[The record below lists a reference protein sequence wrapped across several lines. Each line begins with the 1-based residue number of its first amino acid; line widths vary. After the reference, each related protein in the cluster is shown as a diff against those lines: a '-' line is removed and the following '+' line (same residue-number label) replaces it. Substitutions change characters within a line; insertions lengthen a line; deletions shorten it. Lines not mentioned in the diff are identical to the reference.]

1 MKRNF
6 LFHVLLLSGLIAIS
20 ITGFTSCFYENTK
33 DASHI
38 SETELEQLAD
48 DADAVVKAYFKEKYD
63 VQAAV
68 TDRSIAGGVFLGPD
82 PSAEPYDNCTVS
94 ITDDEDYTACNAE
107 VYGRRADKEIELYV
121 KNESYYGKFMKDKMI
136 QWIEPYIQQAGFQ
149 DHIIEYSCT
158 EICFPSEYSIDL
170 TADTFVSF
178 TSKDR
183 SLAACFQLMISES
196 EYMQHED
203 LSREFDGLKDHL
215 EQIDGEITL
224 RMYVYDD
231 EDYKQIKNGS
241 DAHFH
246 SVLSSEIFS
255 CTG

>member
-6 LFHVLLLSGLIAIS
+6 LFHVLLLSGIIAIS
-20 ITGFTSCFYENTK
+20 LTGFTGCFYENKK
-33 DASHI
+33 DTSHV

-68 TDRSIAGGVFLGPD
+68 TNRSIAGGVFLGPD
-82 PSAEPYDNCTVS
+82 TSAEPYYNFTVS
-94 ITDDEDYTACNAE
+94 IADDEDYTECNAE
-107 VYGRRADKEIELYV
+107 VYGKRANKEVELYV

-136 QWIEPYIQQAGFQ
+136 QWIEPYILQAGLQ

-158 EICFPSEYSIDL
+158 EICFPSEYSTDL
-170 TADTFVSF
+170 TADTFVSC

-183 SLAACFQLMISES
+183 RLAACFHLMISES

-203 LSREFDGLKDHL
+203 LSKEFDSLKDHL
-215 EQIDGEITL
+215 KQIDGEITL
-224 RMYVYDD
+224 HMYVYDD
-231 EDYKQIKNGS
+231 EDYKQIENGS

-246 SVLSSEIFS
+246 SILSSEIIS

>member
-20 ITGFTSCFYENTK
+20 ITGFTGCFYENAK

-82 PSAEPYDNCTVS
+82 PSAEPYYNCTVS

-107 VYGRRADKEIELYV
+107 VYGKRADKEIELYV
-121 KNESYYGKFMKDKMI
+121 KNESYYGKFINDTVDRTI
-136 QWIEPYIQQAGFQ
+136 YPASRFAGSYHRVQLYGAVLSVRIFCRS
-149 DHIIEYSCT
+149 YGGY
-158 EICFPSEYSIDL
+158 ICFIHFKRQEISRLFSVDDFRIRVY
-170 TADTFVSF
+170 
-178 TSKDR
+178 
-183 SLAACFQLMISES
+183 AA
-196 EYMQHED
+196 
-203 LSREFDGLKDHL
+203 
-215 EQIDGEITL
+215 
-224 RMYVYDD
+224 
-231 EDYKQIKNGS
+231 
-241 DAHFH
+241 
-246 SVLSSEIFS
+246 
-255 CTG
+255 

>member
-1 MKRNF
+1 M
-6 LFHVLLLSGLIAIS
+6 
-20 ITGFTSCFYENTK
+20 
-33 DASHI
+33 
-38 SETELEQLAD
+38 
-48 DADAVVKAYFKEKYD
+48 
-63 VQAAV
+63 
-68 TDRSIAGGVFLGPD
+68 
-82 PSAEPYDNCTVS
+82 
-94 ITDDEDYTACNAE
+94 CNAE
-107 VYGRRADKEIELYV
+107 VYGKRADKEIELYV

-136 QWIEPYIQQAGFQ
+136 QWIEPYILQAGFQ

-158 EICFPSEYSIDL
+158 ELCFPSEYSADL